1 MLCMDQI
8 FVRINDSVDSEV
20 STEKKLN
27 ELLTMKFGWDPGRSI
42 FSQQRMAI
50 VDWQHSSLQG
60 FLVPE
65 RSSIPMHMG
74 HPEQLPNHLY
84 TVNTI

>member
-1 MLCMDQI
+1 MDQI

-50 VDWQHSSLQG
+50 VD
-60 FLVPE
+60 
-65 RSSIPMHMG
+65 R
-74 HPEQLPNHLY
+74 
-84 TVNTI
+84 